1 MLHLSKKF
9 VALAKIQLWQLPF
22 FLFAVS
28 LVSKPPGRYLH
39 RTRYSPLSQQGK
51 FLTKQTHNPIQ
62 SLDKTHILSKLPAIY
77 HAKVSKFLTFL
88 EDYGSSWMDTYEFVS
103 KNGEVI
109 GNIIDLLNQAF
120 VAKKKGPS
128 PGWKKFITEII
139 NANVPMN
146 IFTKTSTKQDIEQEL
161 TKRENRQFTEEWETR
176 VS

>member
-1 MLHLSKKF
+1 MKYAMKMVLIPESEYRRLKPDITDKMNQVLSRKHDQET
-9 VALAKIQLWQLPF
+9 ATDMSQLF
-22 FLFAVS
+22 
-28 LVSKPPGRYLH
+28 GRYL
-39 RTRYSPLSQQGK
+39 R
-51 FLTKQTHNPIQ
+51 TKQTHNPIQ

-161 TKRENRQFTEEWETR
+161 TKRENRQFTEEWENY
-176 VS
+176 